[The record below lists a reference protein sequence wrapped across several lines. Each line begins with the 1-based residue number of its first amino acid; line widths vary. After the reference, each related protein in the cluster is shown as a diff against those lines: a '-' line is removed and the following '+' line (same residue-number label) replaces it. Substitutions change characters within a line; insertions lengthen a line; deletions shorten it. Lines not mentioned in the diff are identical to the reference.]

1 MDLFAKLINPPLV
14 KMTRDA
20 GVYPYF
26 HELES
31 RQDTAV
37 IMEGKRRIMLGSN
50 NYLGLTVHPEILAAA
65 HQALDEYGSG
75 CSGSRFLNGTLDMHI
90 TLEKELAEFVGKEAA
105 ITMSTGYQTNVGVI
119 ASLVGRH
126 DYAVCD
132 IENHASI
139 YDGVKMSYGKMLR
152 YKHNDMDDLEKK
164 LQSIPEEA
172 GILIVTDGVFSM
184 SGDICRLP
192 DIVELARKY
201 QARIMVDD
209 AHGLGVLGPGGQGTA
224 AMFGLTDQVDV
235 IMSTF
240 SKSLASLG
248 GFVATTAQV
257 KDYMAHTSRS
267 YMFSASIPPSNAAA
281 ALAALRH
288 IKAHPELP
296 EQLDYLAEY
305 MRSALKARNIA
316 IRESRTPII
325 PIFTYDAMRT
335 LQVNKRLYEEGLY
348 VNCVLPP
355 ATAADQCLIRCSL
368 MASHTEALIDEA
380 VEIIDRVMREFD

>member
-1 MDLFAKLINPPLV
+1 MDLFAKLVNPPLV
-14 KMTRDA
+14 KLTRDA

-26 HELES
+26 RELES
-31 RQDTAV
+31 RQDTEV
-37 IMEGKRRIMLGSN
+37 VMEGKRRIMLGSN
-50 NYLGLTVHPEILAAA
+50 NYLGLTVQPEIIAAA
-65 HQALDEYGSG
+65 HQAIESYGSG
-75 CSGSRFLNGTLDMHI
+75 CSGSRFLNGTLDLHI
-90 TLEKELAEFVGKEAA
+90 TLEKELAEFVGKERA

-119 ASLVGRH
+119 AALVGRH

-184 SGDICRLP
+184 SGDICKLP
-192 DIVELARKY
+192 DIVGLARKY
-201 QARIMVDD
+201 QARVMVDD
-209 AHGLGVLGPGGQGTA
+209 AHGLGVMGPGGRGTA

-248 GFVATTAQV
+248 GFVATGAAV
-257 KDYMAHTSRS
+257 IDYMAHTSRS
-267 YMFSASIPPSNAAA
+267 YMFSASIPPANAAA
-281 ALAALRH
+281 ALAALRY

-296 EQLDYLAEY
+296 ERLDRLAEY
-305 MRSALKARNIA
+305 LRSALRARQIA

-355 ATAADQCLIRCSL
+355 ATAPDQCLIRCSL
-368 MASHTEALIDEA
+368 MASHSEALINEA
-380 VEIIDRVMREFD
+380 VDIIVRVMREFD